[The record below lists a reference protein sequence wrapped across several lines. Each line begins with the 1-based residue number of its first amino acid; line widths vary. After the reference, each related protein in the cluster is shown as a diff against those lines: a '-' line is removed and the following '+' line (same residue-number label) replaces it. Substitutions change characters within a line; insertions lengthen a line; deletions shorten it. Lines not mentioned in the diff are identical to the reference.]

1 MPLKP
6 SIPANRNK
14 KYLFVGLGGFRC
26 MAALHACKY
35 TRGRSSLHSTKCFD
49 QQLRLFCAPLATA
62 RTVSHRCNYADKIPL
77 PDRQHII
84 VLLCFYVRF
93 SPLQP
98 SSLLFFGD
106 NKSQLDYLCIDIYG
120 KQRQPYQEVRMAEFA
135 VLQLCY
141 MLIERIHVLVGLKM
155 LCQLNKV
162 LPLVAAITRLASASI
177 GDRSNVHQECLQQ
190 CHTKNKC
197 HEKAPARFV
206 QGNVVFTQCKLLFL

>member
-1 MPLKP
+1 MFL
-6 SIPANRNK
+6 
-14 KYLFVGLGGFRC
+14 
-26 MAALHACKY
+26 CKIFSV
-35 TRGRSSLHSTKCFD
+35 TAK
-49 QQLRLFCAPLATA
+49 LAT
-62 RTVSHRCNYADKIPL
+62 I
-77 PDRQHII
+77 
-84 VLLCFYVRF
+84 
-93 SPLQP
+93 
-98 SSLLFFGD
+98 FGD

-141 MLIERIHVLVGLKM
+141 MLIERIHVLIGLKM

-206 QGNVVFTQCKLLFL
+206 QGNVVAYLHSVSYFFCEV